1 MSKLSAIALFTLA
14 FLAFQQPLLAQ
25 IGLKAGI
32 NYASLSE
39 SASEDNLGDYSK
51 KSVLGLQAGIVAE
64 VKLIDRFVIQP
75 EFLFIQK
82 GGKSEYII
90 NDNNKTVTRVIYN
103 YVEIPVLAK
112 LKLGN
117 TEGEGLGVYVLG
129 GPFAG
134 FALNGRGETELTL
147 LGVTTKD
154 EFDIDYSD
162 EDNDQKR
169 IDWGVSFGAG
179 VSIGHFFVDARY
191 NLGINNLL
199 DDDADNSN
207 DNKPY
212 TRTRGIGLTAGFLF

>member
-1 MSKLSAIALFTLA
+1 MNKYPAIALF
-14 FLAFQQPLLAQ
+14 FLLFFAFQQSLSAQ

-39 SASEDNLGDYSK
+39 SSSEDNLGDYSK
-51 KSVLGLQAGIVAE
+51 KSVVGLQAGIIAE
-64 VKLIDRFVIQP
+64 IKIIDQFVIQP

-82 GGKSEYII
+82 GGKSEYVI
-90 NDNNKTVTRVIYN
+90 NEDNMSVTRVIYN
-103 YVEIPVLAK
+103 YAEIPVLAK

-117 TEGEGLGVYVLG
+117 TDGEGLGFYVLG

-134 FALNGRGETELTL
+134 FALNGRGETEITI
-147 LGVTTKD
+147 LGITTKD

-169 IDWGVSFGAG
+169 IDWGASFGAG
-179 VSIGHFFVDARY
+179 LSIGHFFIDARY

-199 DDDADNSN
+199 DEDADNSN

-212 TRTRGIGLTAGFLF
+212 LRTRGIGLTAGFLF